1 MTGVIVAHVG
11 GLPVEEVLPAAVAAG
26 TALLA
31 ALRLRL
37 AANRRRP
44 R

>member
-1 MTGVIVAHVG
+1 VIVAHVG

-26 TALLA
+26 TTLLA
-31 ALRLRL
+31 ALRVRL
-37 AANRRRP
+37 VTTRRRARP